1 MKNKY
6 RKPPVNKYANSREEQ
21 ISSRGKNKVKD
32 IQGKIANFTPHCGNQ
47 KTSLAFF
54 TPYFRNIVVTSV
66 SKKTNQV
73 NNLIKSLNGEII

>member
-6 RKPPVNKYANSREEQ
+6 RKPPVSKYANSKGEQ

-32 IQGKIANFTPHCGNQ
+32 IQGKIANCTPHCGKQ

-66 SKKTNQV
+66 STKTNQV
-73 NNLIKSLNGEII
+73 NNLI